1 MNRPVSAADD
11 CSRTPPPRRRPPRE
25 REVAVA
31 VGQGSSNAEIARAL
45 GLSEATVK
53 VHLGRIMAKTE
64 AANRTQVAILVHDAG
79 LA

>member
-1 MNRPVSAADD
+1 M
-11 CSRTPPPRRRPPRE
+11 
-25 REVAVA
+25 A